1 MNNCKGIILAGGR
14 GTRLH
19 PLTEV
24 VSKQLLPVYDMPM
37 IFYPIE
43 ILVKAEIKDILII
56 TNPEE
61 KEIFQR
67 LIGNGSQYGCN
78 IDYDVQPRPEGIAQA
93 FLIAA
98 KWLNGSCATLILG
111 DNIFLKGN
119 ISNLLKNAI
128 KKNIGSTIFAYQVDN
143 PNRYGVIEI
152 DNKGSI
158 KSLEEKP
165 DNPKSN
171 WAVTGLYVY
180 DSNVVKEAKT
190 LIPSSRNELEITALN
205 NIYIEKNIMEVV
217 LLPKDSYWLDAG
229 TKDSLLDASNLVRE
243 LKNSEENIF

>member
-1 MNNCKGIILAGGR
+1 M
-14 GTRLH
+14 
-19 PLTEV
+19 
-24 VSKQLLPVYDMPM
+24 
-37 IFYPIE
+37 
-43 ILVKAEIKDILII
+43 
-56 TNPEE
+56 
-61 KEIFQR
+61 
-67 LIGNGSQYGCN
+67 
-78 IDYDVQPRPEGIAQA
+78 
-93 FLIAA
+93 
-98 KWLNGSCATLILG
+98 
-111 DNIFLKGN
+111 
-119 ISNLLKNAI
+119 KNAI

-190 LIPSSRNELEITALN
+190 LIPSNRNELEITALN

-217 LLPKDSYWLDAG
+217 LLPKESYWLDAG
-229 TKDSLLDASNLVRE
+229 TKDSLLDASNLVRK
-243 LKNSEENIF
+243 LKNSEKNIF